1 MRLKAGSL
9 LLVAALL
16 AGCGGGG
23 DAGGDEPP
31 QSPTTQ
37 GGVAATEAPGG
48 KGRLGAAPTTK
59 PPASKKPPAAVLRA
73 GNPKGKASVPAAG
86 RAVDT
91 SKPDRVVGNGTP
103 ASCTS
108 KAVVS
113 AVAAGGVITFN
124 CGPDPITITMAQT
137 AKIKS
142 SVRKVVI
149 DGGGKVT
156 LSGAGKR
163 RIIYQNT
170 CDRAQGATSGNCTAQ
185 DHPQLTVQ
193 NITLADG
200 SSIGVDPDPEVTNGG
215 GGGALYVRGGNFKV
229 VNTRFVRNKCDNGGP
244 DLGGAAIRALDLNND
259 GPVYIVSST
268 FGGASGQ
275 GGRCSNG
282 GALSS
287 IGVSWIV
294 LNSLFSYN
302 EAIGF
307 GANGAPA
314 GTPGG
319 GNGGAMYF
327 DGAKFTVRIAGT
339 IMERNHAR
347 EGGGAVFFV
356 SNDRTGSMRIENSTL
371 RRNPSD
377 KFETLPGIFYL
388 GTTEHPSIS
397 GPKPS

>member
-9 LLVAALL
+9 LLAAALL
-16 AGCGGGG
+16 AGCGGG
-23 DAGGDEPP
+23 DTGGEEPP
-31 QSPTTQ
+31 RSPATQ

-48 KGRLGAAPTTK
+48 KAGLGAAPTTK

-73 GNPKGKASVPAAG
+73 GNPKGNASVPAAG

-113 AVAAGGVITFN
+113 AVAAGGVITFS
-124 CGPDPITITMAQT
+124 CGPDPITIPMAQT
-137 AKIKS
+137 AKIRS
-142 SVRKVVI
+142 SVRKVVV

-170 CDRAQGATSGNCTAQ
+170 CDDAQGETSGDCTNQ

-200 SSIGVDPDPEVTNGG
+200 SSIGVDPDIEVTNGG

-229 VNTRFVRNKCDNGGP
+229 VNTKFVRNKCDNGGP
-244 DLGGAAIRALDLNND
+244 DLGGAAIRALDQNRDL
-259 GPVYIVSST
+259 PVYVVSST

-302 EAIGF
+302 EAIGY
-307 GANGAPA
+307 GANEAA
-314 GTPGG
+314 NGTPGG

-327 DGAKFTVRIAGT
+327 DGNTITVRVAGT

-347 EGGGAVFFV
+347 EGGGAIFFV
-356 SNDRTGSMRIENSTL
+356 SNDLSGSLKLENSTL

-377 KFETLPGIFYL
+377 EFETLPGIFYR
-388 GTTEHPSIS
+388 GTTKLPAIT

>member
-1 MRLKAGSL
+1 M

-16 AGCGGGG
+16 AGCGGG
-23 DAGGDEPP
+23 DTGGDNPAPP
-31 QSPTTQ
+31 
-37 GGVAATEAPGG
+37 GATEGGAAASEAPDG
-48 KGRLGAAPTTK
+48 KGALGAAPTTK

-73 GNPKGKASVPAAG
+73 GNPNGKASVPAAG

-113 AVAAGGVITFN
+113 AVAAGGVITFS
-124 CGPDPITITMAQT
+124 CGPDPVTITMSQT
-137 AKIKS
+137 AKVRS

-170 CDRAQGATSGNCTAQ
+170 CDSAQGATSGNCTAQ

-215 GGGALYVRGGNFKV
+215 GGGALYVRGGIFKV
-229 VNTRFVRNKCDNGGP
+229 VNAKFVRNKCDSGGP
-244 DLGGAAIRALDLNND
+244 DLGGAAIRALDINND

-294 LNSLFSYN
+294 LNSLFSHN

-307 GANGAPA
+307 GANQAPA

-327 DGAKFTVRIAGT
+327 DGGLFTVRIAGT
-339 IMERNHAR
+339 LMERNHAR

-356 SNDRTGSMRIENSTL
+356 SNDRTGSLRLENSTL

-388 GTTEHPSIS
+388 GTTERPAIT

>member
-1 MRLKAGSL
+1 MRLRAGSL

-16 AGCGGGG
+16 AGCGGG
-23 DAGGDEPP
+23 EPGAEE
-31 QSPTTQ
+31 QTQ
-37 GGVAATEAPGG
+37 PPPATEGAPAATEAPAG
-48 KGRLGAAPTTK
+48 KAALGAAPTTK

-73 GNPKGKASVPAAG
+73 GNPNGKASVPAEG

-91 SKPDRVVGNGTP
+91 STPDRVVGNGTP

-113 AVAAGGVITFN
+113 AVTAGGVITFS
-124 CGPDPITITMAQT
+124 CGPDPVTITMAQT
-137 AKIKS
+137 AKIKNS
-142 SVRKVVI
+142 TRKVVI

-156 LSGAGKR
+156 LSGGGKR

-170 CDRAQGATSGNCTAQ
+170 CDESLGWENSDCTQQ
-185 DHPQLTVQ
+185 DHPNLTVQ

-200 SSIGVDPDPEVTNGG
+200 SSIGVDPDIEVTNGG
-215 GGGALYVRGGNFKV
+215 GGGALYVRGGHLKV
-229 VNTRFVRNKCDNGGP
+229 VNTKFVRNKCDSGGP
-244 DLGGAAIRALDLNND
+244 DLGGAAIRSLDMDDD
-259 GPVYIVSST
+259 GPVYVVSST

-275 GGRCSNG
+275 GNRCSNG

-294 LNSLFSYN
+294 LNSLFTYN
-302 EAIGF
+302 EAIGY
-307 GANGAPA
+307 GANQAA
-314 GTPGG
+314 NGTPGG

-327 DGAKFTVRIAGT
+327 DGNTFTVRVAGT
-339 IMERNHAR
+339 LMERNHAR
-347 EGGGAVFFV
+347 EGGGAIFFV
-356 SNDRTGSMRIENSTL
+356 SNDLSGSLKLENSTL

-377 KFETLPGIFYL
+377 EFETLPGIFYR
-388 GTTEHPSIS
+388 GTTKLPSIT

>member
-1 MRLKAGSL
+1 MRLRAGSL

-16 AGCGGGG
+16 AGCGGGDERG
-23 DAGGDEPP
+23 ADPPPPAPTEGGA
-31 QSPTTQ
+31 
-37 GGVAATEAPGG
+37 VATEAPAGTAA
-48 KGRLGAAPTTK
+48 LGAAPTTK
-59 PPASKKPPAAVLRA
+59 PPASKKPPAAVPRA
-73 GNPKGKASVPAAG
+73 GNPNGKASVPAEG

-113 AVAAGGVITFN
+113 AVAAGGIITFS

-137 AKIKS
+137 AKIKNS
-142 SVRKVVI
+142 TRKVVI

-156 LSGAGKR
+156 LSGGGKR

-170 CDRAQGATSGNCTAQ
+170 CDEAQGWENSDCTNQ
-185 DHPQLTVQ
+185 DHPHLTVQ

-200 SSIGVDPDPEVTNGG
+200 SSIGVDPDIEVTNGG
-215 GGGALYVRGGNFKV
+215 GGGALYVRGGRFKV
-229 VNTRFVRNKCDNGGP
+229 VNTKFVRNKCDSGGP
-244 DLGGAAIRALDLNND
+244 DLGGAAIRALDQNQDL
-259 GPVYIVSST
+259 PVYVVSST

-302 EAIGF
+302 EAIGY
-307 GANGAPA
+307 GANQAA
-314 GTPGG
+314 NGTPGG

-327 DGAKFTVRIAGT
+327 DGNTITVRVAGT

-347 EGGGAVFFV
+347 EGGGAIFFV
-356 SNDRTGSMRIENSTL
+356 SNDLSGSLKLENSTL

-377 KFETLPGIFYL
+377 EFETLPGIFYR
-388 GTTEHPSIS
+388 GTSKLPSIT
-397 GPKPS
+397 GPKPT